1 MIIATIGG
9 ILCFVGA
16 FFVGLDASEAVQAEN
31 SNRFIVELFIICGLL
46 MGAAMLLKIGG

>member
-16 FFVGLDASEAVQAEN
+16 FFVGIDASEAVQVEN
-31 SNRFIVELFIICGLL
+31 SNKFIVEIFIICGLL
-46 MGAAMLLKIGG
+46 MGAAILFKIGG